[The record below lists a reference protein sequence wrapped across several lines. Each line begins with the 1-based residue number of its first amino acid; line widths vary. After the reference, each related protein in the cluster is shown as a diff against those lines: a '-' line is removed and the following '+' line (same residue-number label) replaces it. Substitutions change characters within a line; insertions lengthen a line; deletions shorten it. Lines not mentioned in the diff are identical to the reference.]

1 MGWIVYSKDGQTVRC
16 VLHKLE
22 YSGTFMGDRAVIAT
36 FSSEK
41 KIDFNVFDYI
51 TYRGEHFELELLPTV
66 KKVSTREYKYELRFV
81 SLKYEL
87 ERCMMRNI
95 VPGDNGIVYPTPLTV
110 EFTGDVKYL
119 AERIQACLDAMYGK
133 GAWSITIAEGT
144 ESEEK
149 NISLSNQNCWDALS
163 IVNTEYKLN
172 YFVKGRNVTIG
183 GEEPVVDN
191 VFEYGKGKGLY
202 EIERS
207 SDTDTGVVTK
217 LRAYG
222 GTRNLDYSYPK
233 LPEWTDSVL
242 PANYALSPLRLMLP
256 SFKTDGKTDYI
267 LAPEEAVAK
276 YGIREGVITYDDIY
290 PSITGMKNSA
300 GQDVDEIKSVSA
312 ITSDTQPTFTVGLY
326 DLGFDLSESLTTD
339 EAQLSMKSGALQGYT
354 FNITKIDRDSDGS
367 YTLTLGRNTL
377 EEGDTGNFTVP
388 NKDWSM
394 KAGDKF
400 VLLNILMPQ
409 EYIRDAENRLL
420 TRAKEYLAKYS
431 STNYSY
437 NVGVDEIFMAR
448 NVNFYN
454 DIMEGKR
461 LTVNDQEI
469 GINNEN
475 IIIQSLTIK
484 EGEGIIPTFEV
495 TLNNEATASTL
506 DRIQGQI
513 SEVETS
519 VSNNFSSQS
528 ELLRQYRKKLD
539 KSVWDSIFVI
549 HKDDPEN
556 PEKITSLESLVGL
569 WTNSFLSAKGLN
581 PGSGGGS
588 GEGGATALYQLNDV
602 AKNDSETNVL
612 GAAPGKVLTYGT
624 DGKWYAADA
633 VGLDET
639 ALSKYLTDNEYTT
652 RTWVS
657 EQLGNYT
664 TTTDLATLLGNKV
677 DKVDG
682 KGLST
687 NDFTD
692 TLLDKLNSIE
702 EGANKYIL
710 PIAKAAILGGVMIGS
725 TLTASATGVLNLP
738 EVMTAGTYAKVTT
751 DIYGRVTSG
760 SSLSAGDIP
769 ALSISKITGLQDA
782 LNEKVNKSDFNT
794 EFDKA
799 MQRWFVRDTANK
811 GLHPADY
818 NSEAVGIYSDSYI
831 SAKGA
836 NPGSG
841 GGSGGDFDRLDSW
854 SDYDASKSEY
864 VLSAGL
870 GWDLNTRLS
879 TLESQPSGL
888 ILTTSGTGN
897 GLAGFT
903 QSGNTVT
910 FAKTTFLTSHQSI
923 YGLTIQR
930 NGTALGTYTP
940 NSAAKTI
947 NISVPTKVSELSND
961 SGFALKSYVDGNFP
975 KLSGGLIPSS
985 YLPSYVDDVIEAAN
999 VASFPTTGES
1009 GKIYVALNTNLTYRW
1024 SGTTYVEISPSLALG
1039 ETSTTAYAGDK
1050 GKANATAIAALKAIT
1065 ISAGT
1070 GLTGGGNLTSDRTIS
1085 LKVATTATLGGIKVG
1100 DRLSIDADGVLDA
1113 TYTYTLP
1120 TASSS
1125 VLGGVKVGTTLA
1137 ISSGVLNLKSVV
1149 TAGTYTKVT
1158 VDAYGRVT
1166 SGASLAASDI
1176 PSLSISKITGL
1187 QDALDS
1193 KLTKTDF
1200 ASYFATEM
1208 AKWFVRDV
1216 SGKAIYPAAYN
1227 GDEIGFYAKS
1237 FISAMG
1243 LNPNAG
1249 GGGGGG
1255 LIESVYG
1262 YADLGKTFSDS
1273 NLNDTFNAYTVNR
1286 LASRIT
1292 SLENSSITEVPW
1304 GIITNKPS
1312 TLGGY
1317 GITDALSKTG
1327 TAADSSK
1334 LGGFTPASYDYVSAY
1349 NFTTGCLVKTNIS
1362 ASSPAMCFVHIIG
1375 NGYASL
1381 REIDTTLQFYNYP
1394 DGNSIINSSA
1404 TNYGLDFGDISVFN
1418 YDGVVYIW
1426 FKQTG
1431 NFQTFFVYVHYNYG
1445 ICNRVTSITNAS
1457 KPTSGITRQVTVTPK
1472 DIALTTSN
1480 VASATKLATSRTIW
1494 GQPFNG
1500 TADVSGAL
1508 SGVTD
1513 ITASGV
1519 YSTTALNPGFKVV
1532 SGSTD
1537 KACMGWT
1544 DEAGAYIFNY
1554 TSLESIGAH
1563 DNGYPV
1569 YGKAGNRY
1577 MMPYTRKLF
1586 YKADYERWVVL
1597 LWEETT
1603 GTHRLTG
1610 ELFSSES
1617 GSARYGAADVKLW
1630 YSRWSTATSNY
1641 DSNFIFNTYGV
1652 ASPWDLVTCK
1662 YGGKTYFALQYTNT
1676 TATSAYF
1683 TGTYSGISFTAI
1695 KYYTTAHDNVAAVVN
1710 NSEIYNSIADVTTSV
1725 ISANG
1730 TNYALT
1736 SSNVASATKLQTS
1749 RTINGTNFD
1758 GTSNITTSYWGT
1770 ARNIGIV
1777 NSDGTGT
1784 AIVTSVNGGAAVNL
1798 KLPAEIKANLSGNAT
1813 TATTLQTPR
1822 TLWGQSFNGSASI
1835 NGTLTSVGHIQFLA
1849 NATYSIGTDTNNV
1862 LTVHAGTIKS
1872 RSTLYVESG
1881 TSASIIF
1888 KVNAGTEAGRFLQPN
1903 GYLGLG
1909 TTSPTER
1916 LHVAGNITANILK
1929 STIATGTAPLT
1940 VASTTVVTNLNA
1952 DLLDGKHLA
1961 HVTERQYAGSSAS
1974 GTKTGWFRIGETLA
1988 TDASGCHF
1996 ILFVFRNYSYLDNE
2010 SYTISVNIT
2019 YGGYAAIN
2027 QISGYSNAEGGGSSI
2042 LLDKIR
2048 ITGNSSGTYYVD
2060 IHIAFSTTTNQY
2072 YWSAV
2077 GSLKTYDTWKTDVTT
2092 LNNTFEAKLTTGI
2105 CNNIKAW
2112 ANKSYFMR
2120 NYAPNLSVGYN
2131 VGISF
2136 GRELSNYNNA
2146 YVGFRYAGSG
2156 STSNGLDFGFYGASN
2171 LMFLNGLGNLGIGTI
2186 TPSYKLHVVG
2196 DIYST
2201 GNIISPTYTLNNSST
2216 NPYLKLVHGGI
2227 NWYLQAYSNT
2237 YMYLG
2242 AGTTNSLRID
2252 NQGNTY
2258 TPGTFNAK
2266 VGIWSDG
2273 YVSAKGQNTTSDMRL
2288 KNKGRDIFLSV
2299 KDIANAPAF
2308 EYTWKDGTPGVMV
2321 GSSAQYWR
2329 GINENF
2335 APLGPDRRHFE
2346 MMYGNLGVV
2355 LGISLARHFET
2366 LEERVKRL
2374 EKENL
2379 ELREFKRKV
2388 EQRLSA

>member
-1 MGWIVYSKDGQTVRC
+1 MMDIKDIQGNIILSVSISQECERVEE
-16 VLHKLE
+16 LMK
-22 YSGTFMGDRAVIAT
+22 S
-36 FSSEK
+36 
-41 KIDFNVFDYI
+41 DYI
-51 TYRGEHFELELLPTV
+51 QLSWNSNSRDVLPAG
-66 KKVSTREYKYELRFV
+66 SYIEYKGEKYSLLEPWSPTQKDEVEFTYQPQFQSKIMIWGKTPFFMYTYANGTITNREPDWNLTDNPANFMSVVVDAIKNETGDIWTYSVGESLPASASLSFQSIDIFSALNQIANAFETEWWVDKINKVIHLSKASHGDAVLLEVGGNVNTPSVTSSKEGYYTRFYAFG
-81 SLKYEL
+81 ST
-87 ERCMMRNI
+87 RNI
-95 VPGDNGIVYPTPLTV
+95 VQDYKGANVNNLVNKRLTL
-110 EFTGDVKYL
+110 DPVKYP
-119 AERIQACLDAMYGK
+119 G
-133 GAWSITIAEGT
+133 G
-144 ESEEK
+144 
-149 NISLSNQNCWDALS
+149 
-163 IVNTEYKLN
+163 YKD
-172 YFVKGRNVTIG
+172 IH
-183 GEEPVVDN
+183 DN
-191 VFEYGKGKGLY
+191 L
-202 EIERS
+202 S
-207 SDTDTGVVTK
+207 SDEIFSK
-217 LRAYG
+217 
-222 GTRNLDYSYPK
+222 
-233 LPEWTDSVL
+233 VL
-242 PANYALSPLRLMLP
+242 I
-256 SFKTDGKTDYI
+256 F
-267 LAPEEAVAK
+267 
-276 YGIREGVITYDDIY
+276 DDIY
-290 PSITGMKNSA
+290 PSSKLKIS
-300 GQDVDEIKSVSA
+300 DVRVRLMWTLDSEGNKVQVGTNEDGEPIYDQYA
-312 ITSDTQPTFTVGLY
+312 IWYFQIADF
-326 DLGFDLSESLTTD
+326 
-339 EAQLSMKSGALQGYT
+339 T
-354 FNITKIDRDSDGS
+354 FNNTTYDKDTNPQGMLISGKTLSVHFQDGPLSGREFELNYHDKSETVSSADGS
-367 YTLTLGRNTL
+367 PVQIKEGDYEILFVKEGSLVIPMISNLVPADGNEIILFNIRMPEEYTASAYLDLESALDKEMERMSSDLNNYQFSSNPVVFKSDNPNLSLGRKVTYKN
-377 EEGDTGNFTVP
+377 G
-388 NKDWSM
+388 
-394 KAGDKF
+394 
-400 VLLNILMPQ
+400 
-409 EYIRDAENRLL
+409 
-420 TRAKEYLAKYS
+420 
-431 STNYSY
+431 NYSY
-437 NVGVDEIFMAR
+437 STRVIKLVTRLDYDTEQTITVGNEQIKG
-448 NVNFYN
+448 N
-454 DIMEGKR
+454 
-461 LTVNDQEI
+461 TQEI
-469 GINNEN
+469 KEEVASANKDINLLAILNSTTN
-475 IIIQSLTIK
+475 SLTQAYNRTQQLMLEGFASIK
-484 EGEGIIPTFEV
+484 DMWRFDP
-495 TLNNEATASTL
+495 NNDNTIFSKYNVY
-506 DRIQGQI
+506 
-513 SEVETS
+513 SEKAV
-519 VSNNFSSQS
+519 
-528 ELLRQYRKKLD
+528 
-539 KSVWDSIFVI
+539 
-549 HKDDPEN
+549 
-556 PEKITSLESLVGL
+556 
-569 WTNSFLSAKGLN
+569 SAKGFA

-725 TLTASATGVLNLP
+725 TLTASATGILNLP
-738 EVMTAGTYAKVTT
+738 EVTTAGTYAKVTT

-782 LNEKVNKSDFNT
+782 LDNKVNKSDFNT

-930 NGTALGTYTP
+930 NFATLGTYTP
-940 NSAAKTI
+940 NSSSTSI
-947 NISVPTKVSELSND
+947 NIAVPENISELNND
-961 SGFALKSYVDGNFP
+961 VGFALKSYVDGNFP

-1085 LKVATTATLGGIKVG
+1085 LKVATTTTLGGIKVG

-1125 VLGGVKVGTTLA
+1125 VLGGVKVGTTLD
-1137 ISSGVLNLKSVV
+1137 ISSGVLNLKSVI

-1158 VDAYGRVT
+1158 VDTYGRVT

-1216 SGKAIYPAAYN
+1216 NGKAIYPAAYSGN
-1227 GDEIGFYAKS
+1227 EIGFYSKS

-1431 NFQTFFVYVHYNYG
+1431 AFQTFFVYVHYNYG

-1586 YKADYERWVVL
+1586 YKSDYERWVVL

-1617 GSARYGAADVKLW
+1617 GSARYGAADVRLW
-1630 YSRWSTATSNY
+1630 YSRWGTATSNY

-1652 ASPWDLVTCK
+1652 ASHWNLITCK

-1749 RTINGTNFD
+1749 RT
-1758 GTSNITTSYWGT
+1758 
-1770 ARNIGIV
+1770 
-1777 NSDGTGT
+1777 
-1784 AIVTSVNGGAAVNL
+1784 
-1798 KLPAEIKANLSGNAT
+1798 
-1813 TATTLQTPR
+1813 
-1822 TLWGQSFNGSASI
+1822 LWGQSFD
-1835 NGTLTSVGHIQFLA
+1835 GTANISGNLTSVGHIQFLA

-1940 VASTTVVTNLNA
+1940 VASTTKVTNLNA
-1952 DLLDGKHLA
+1952 DMLDNIHFQNIL
-1961 HVTERQYAGSSAS
+1961 ERDYSGSSYGS
-1974 GTKTGWFRIGETLA
+1974 SVGWYRIGEVMGN
-1988 TDASGCHF
+1988 DAGGAAF
-1996 ILFVFRNYSYLDNE
+1996 ILSVGRNYTYSNNE
-2010 SYTISVNIT
+2010 YYIFAIT
-2019 YGGYAAIN
+2019 LTHGGYAVIN
-2027 QISGYSNAEGGGSSI
+2027 QLSGTNNESTPV
-2042 LLDKIR
+2042 LTQIR
-2048 ITGNSSGTYYVD
+2048 LTGNSSGTYYVD
-2060 IHIAFSTTTNQY
+2060 IYIGKSTSGNTYYWTSFGKFKCYTAWITSPSEGNNTTTFGTREGSKIGAKRGDRSFYTEVASGN
-2072 YWSAV
+2072 SAT
-2077 GSLKTYDTWKTDVTT
+2077 GLK
-2092 LNNTFEAKLTTGI
+2092 
-2105 CNNIKAW
+2105 
-2112 ANKSYFMR
+2112 
-2120 NYAPNLSVGYN
+2120 VGYSMT
-2131 VGISF
+2131 VA
-2136 GRELSNYNNA
+2136 RSNYNNA
-2146 YVGFRYAGSG
+2146 HIAFKYVGAG
-2156 STSNGLDFGFYGASN
+2156 STSNYATIGFYGKEDLFNVLAS
-2171 LMFLNGLGNLGIGTI
+2171 GNVGIGTI

-2288 KNKGRDIFLSV
+2288 KNKGRDIFLTV
-2299 KDIANAPAF
+2299 KEMAEAPSF
-2308 EYTWKDGTPGVMV
+2308 EYTWKDGTPGTMI

-2329 GINENF
+2329 RVNENF
-2335 APLGPDRRHFE
+2335 APLGPDGKYLA
-2346 MMYGNLGVV
+2346 MQYGNVALLGV
-2355 LGISLARHFET
+2355 ISLARHFET

>member
-1 MGWIVYSKDGQTVRC
+1 MIKKRINKILWYGNDLNPDGSA
-16 VLHKLE
+16 KAPE
-22 YSGTFMGDRAVIAT
+22 
-36 FSSEK
+36 
-41 KIDFNVFDYI
+41 
-51 TYRGEHFELELLPTV
+51 
-66 KKVSTREYKYELRFV
+66 VSTNADGTDGLNNGEIYV
-81 SLKYEL
+81 CNSDDDPSLFIRTDK
-87 ERCMMRNI
+87 NKI
-95 VPGDNGIVYPTPLTV
+95 V
-110 EFTGDVKYL
+110 
-119 AERIQACLDAMYGK
+119 R
-133 GAWSITIAEGT
+133 
-144 ESEEK
+144 
-149 NISLSNQNCWDALS
+149 
-163 IVNTEYKLN
+163 
-172 YFVKGRNVTIG
+172 IG
-183 GEEPVVDN
+183 GH
-191 VFEYGKGKGLY
+191 G
-202 EIERS
+202 S
-207 SDTDTGVVTK
+207 
-217 LRAYG
+217 
-222 GTRNLDYSYPK
+222 
-233 LPEWTDSVL
+233 
-242 PANYALSPLRLMLP
+242 
-256 SFKTDGKTDYI
+256 
-267 LAPEEAVAK
+267 
-276 YGIREGVITYDDIY
+276 DDI
-290 PSITGMKNSA
+290 K
-300 GQDVDEIKSVSA
+300 
-312 ITSDTQPTFTVGLY
+312 
-326 DLGFDLSESLTTD
+326 DL
-339 EAQLSMKSGALQGYT
+339 
-354 FNITKIDRDSDGS
+354 
-367 YTLTLGRNTL
+367 
-377 EEGDTGNFTVP
+377 
-388 NKDWSM
+388 
-394 KAGDKF
+394 
-400 VLLNILMPQ
+400 
-409 EYIRDAENRLL
+409 
-420 TRAKEYLAKYS
+420 
-431 STNYSY
+431 
-437 NVGVDEIFMAR
+437 
-448 NVNFYN
+448 
-454 DIMEGKR
+454 
-461 LTVNDQEI
+461 
-469 GINNEN
+469 
-475 IIIQSLTIK
+475 
-484 EGEGIIPTFEV
+484 
-495 TLNNEATASTL
+495 L
-506 DRIQGQI
+506 D
-513 SEVETS
+513 
-519 VSNNFSSQS
+519 
-528 ELLRQYRKKLD
+528 KKLD

-588 GEGGATALYQLNDV
+588 GEGGATAMYQLNDV

-612 GAAPGKVLTYGT
+612 GASPGKVLTYGT

-940 NSAAKTI
+940 NSADKTI

-1085 LKVATTATLGGIKVG
+1085 LKVATTTTLGGIKVG
-1100 DRLSIDADGVLDA
+1100 
-1113 TYTYTLP
+1113 
-1120 TASSS
+1120 
-1125 VLGGVKVGTTLA
+1125 TTLD
-1137 ISSGVLNLKSVV
+1137 ISSDVLNLKSVI
-1149 TAGTYTKVT
+1149 TSGTYTKVT
-1158 VDAYGRVT
+1158 VDTYGRVT

-1216 SGKAIYPAAYN
+1216 NGKAIYPAAYSGN
-1227 GDEIGFYAKS
+1227 EIGFYSKS

-1404 TNYGLDFGDISVFN
+1404 TNYGLDFGDITVFN

-1431 NFQTFFVYVHYNYG
+1431 AFQTFFVYVHDNYG

-1508 SGVTD
+1508 SGATN

-1519 YSTTALNPGFKVV
+1519 YSTTALNPGFRIVFDY
-1532 SGSTD
+1532 TY
-1537 KACMGWT
+1537 KASMGWT
-1544 DEAGAYIFNY
+1544 SEAGAYIFNY
-1554 TSLESIGAH
+1554 TSLEFIGVH

-1569 YGKAGNRY
+1569 YGKSGNRY

-1610 ELFSSES
+1610 ELFTSES
-1617 GSARYGAADVKLW
+1617 GSARYGAADVRLW

-1749 RTINGTNFD
+1749 RT
-1758 GTSNITTSYWGT
+1758 
-1770 ARNIGIV
+1770 
-1777 NSDGTGT
+1777 
-1784 AIVTSVNGGAAVNL
+1784 
-1798 KLPAEIKANLSGNAT
+1798 
-1813 TATTLQTPR
+1813 
-1822 TLWGQSFNGSASI
+1822 LWGQSFD
-1835 NGTLTSVGHIQFLA
+1835 GTANISGNLTSVGHIQFLA

-1940 VASTTVVTNLNA
+1940 VASTTKVTNLNA
-1952 DLLDGKHLA
+1952 DMLDNIHFQNIL
-1961 HVTERQYAGSSAS
+1961 ERDYSGSSYGS
-1974 GTKTGWFRIGETLA
+1974 SVGWYRIGEVMGN
-1988 TDASGCHF
+1988 DAGGAAF
-1996 ILFVFRNYSYLDNE
+1996 ILSVGRNYTYSNNE
-2010 SYTISVNIT
+2010 YYIFAIT
-2019 YGGYAAIN
+2019 LTHGGYAVIN
-2027 QISGYSNAEGGGSSI
+2027 QLSGTNNESTPV
-2042 LLDKIR
+2042 LTQIR
-2048 ITGNSSGTYYVD
+2048 LTGNSSGTYYVD
-2060 IHIAFSTTTNQY
+2060 IYIGKSTSGNTYYWTSFGKFKCYTAWITSPSEGNNTTTFGTREGSKIGAKRGDRSFYTEVASGN
-2072 YWSAV
+2072 SAT
-2077 GSLKTYDTWKTDVTT
+2077 GLK
-2092 LNNTFEAKLTTGI
+2092 
-2105 CNNIKAW
+2105 
-2112 ANKSYFMR
+2112 
-2120 NYAPNLSVGYN
+2120 VGYSMT
-2131 VGISF
+2131 VA
-2136 GRELSNYNNA
+2136 RSNYNNA
-2146 YVGFRYAGSG
+2146 HIAFKYVGAG
-2156 STSNGLDFGFYGASN
+2156 STSNYATIGFYGKEDLFNVLAS
-2171 LMFLNGLGNLGIGTI
+2171 GNVGIGTI
-2186 TPSYKLHVVG
+2186 APSYKLHVVG

-2252 NQGNTY
+2252 SQGNTY

-2288 KNKGRDIFLSV
+2288 KNKGRDVFLTI

-2335 APLGPDRRHFE
+2335 APLGPDGKYLA
-2346 MMYGNLGVV
+2346 MQYGNVALLGA
-2355 LGISLARHFET
+2355 ISLARHFET

>member
-1 MGWIVYSKDGQTVRC
+1 MIKKRINKILWYGNDLNPDGSA
-16 VLHKLE
+16 KAPE
-22 YSGTFMGDRAVIAT
+22 
-36 FSSEK
+36 
-41 KIDFNVFDYI
+41 
-51 TYRGEHFELELLPTV
+51 
-66 KKVSTREYKYELRFV
+66 VSTNADGTDGLNNGEIYV
-81 SLKYEL
+81 CNSDDDPSLFIRTDK
-87 ERCMMRNI
+87 NKI
-95 VPGDNGIVYPTPLTV
+95 V
-110 EFTGDVKYL
+110 
-119 AERIQACLDAMYGK
+119 R
-133 GAWSITIAEGT
+133 
-144 ESEEK
+144 
-149 NISLSNQNCWDALS
+149 
-163 IVNTEYKLN
+163 
-172 YFVKGRNVTIG
+172 IG
-183 GEEPVVDN
+183 GH
-191 VFEYGKGKGLY
+191 G
-202 EIERS
+202 S
-207 SDTDTGVVTK
+207 
-217 LRAYG
+217 
-222 GTRNLDYSYPK
+222 
-233 LPEWTDSVL
+233 
-242 PANYALSPLRLMLP
+242 
-256 SFKTDGKTDYI
+256 
-267 LAPEEAVAK
+267 
-276 YGIREGVITYDDIY
+276 DDI
-290 PSITGMKNSA
+290 K
-300 GQDVDEIKSVSA
+300 
-312 ITSDTQPTFTVGLY
+312 
-326 DLGFDLSESLTTD
+326 DL
-339 EAQLSMKSGALQGYT
+339 
-354 FNITKIDRDSDGS
+354 
-367 YTLTLGRNTL
+367 
-377 EEGDTGNFTVP
+377 
-388 NKDWSM
+388 
-394 KAGDKF
+394 
-400 VLLNILMPQ
+400 
-409 EYIRDAENRLL
+409 
-420 TRAKEYLAKYS
+420 
-431 STNYSY
+431 
-437 NVGVDEIFMAR
+437 
-448 NVNFYN
+448 
-454 DIMEGKR
+454 
-461 LTVNDQEI
+461 
-469 GINNEN
+469 
-475 IIIQSLTIK
+475 
-484 EGEGIIPTFEV
+484 
-495 TLNNEATASTL
+495 L
-506 DRIQGQI
+506 D
-513 SEVETS
+513 
-519 VSNNFSSQS
+519 
-528 ELLRQYRKKLD
+528 KKLD

-940 NSAAKTI
+940 NSDAKTI

-1070 GLTGGGNLTSDRTIS
+1070 GLAGGGNLTSDRTIS
-1085 LKVATTATLGGIKVG
+1085 LKVATTTTLGGIKVG

-1137 ISSGVLNLKSVV
+1137 ISSGVLNLKSVI

-1158 VDAYGRVT
+1158 VDTYGRVT
-1166 SGASLAASDI
+1166 SGTSLAASDI

-1216 SGKAIYPAAYN
+1216 NGKAIYPAAYSGN
-1227 GDEIGFYAKS
+1227 EIGFYSKS

-1262 YADLGKTFSDS
+1262 YGDLGKTFSDS

-1334 LGGFTPASYDYVSAY
+1334 LGGFAPASYDYVSAY

-1431 NFQTFFVYVHYNYG
+1431 AFQTFFVYVHYNYG

-1480 VASATKLATSRTIW
+1480 VASATKLATARSI
-1494 GQPFNG
+1494 NG
-1500 TADVSGAL
+1500 TDFDG
-1508 SGVTD
+1508 
-1513 ITASGV
+1513 TA
-1519 YSTTALNPGFKVV
+1519 N
-1532 SGSTD
+1532 
-1537 KACMGWT
+1537 
-1544 DEAGAYIFNY
+1544 I
-1554 TSLESIGAH
+1554 
-1563 DNGYPV
+1563 
-1569 YGKAGNRY
+1569 
-1577 MMPYTRKLF
+1577 
-1586 YKADYERWVVL
+1586 
-1597 LWEETT
+1597 
-1603 GTHRLTG
+1603 
-1610 ELFSSES
+1610 
-1617 GSARYGAADVKLW
+1617 
-1630 YSRWSTATSNY
+1630 
-1641 DSNFIFNTYGV
+1641 
-1652 ASPWDLVTCK
+1652 
-1662 YGGKTYFALQYTNT
+1662 T
-1676 TATSAYF
+1676 TAT
-1683 TGTYSGISFTAI
+1683 
-1695 KYYTTAHDNVAAVVN
+1695 
-1710 NSEIYNSIADVTTSV
+1710 
-1725 ISANG
+1725 
-1730 TNYALT
+1730 
-1736 SSNVASATKLQTS
+1736 
-1749 RTINGTNFD
+1749 
-1758 GTSNITTSYWGT
+1758 WGT
-1770 ARNIGIV
+1770 ARSIGIV

-1784 AIVTSVNGGAAVNL
+1784 AVTTSVNGGANVNL
-1798 KLPAEIKANLSGNAT
+1798 KLPSTIKANLSGNAT
-1813 TATTLQTPR
+1813 SAGYSKALESAGSTTNINNPTFYDGYRLVLNSCDSDATNQPVITSNACAVLTINKGMHATSGYYINQIFFSSNEDLYTRVSNAGTFTAWRRILTSGNYNNYAPSLTGTGASGTWGINVTGNSGSATKLQTAR
-1822 TLWGQSFNGSASI
+1822 TLWGQSFNGTVSI
-1835 NGTLTSVGHIQFLA
+1835 SGNLTGVGNIVFGSNNTYTIGSTTALAKGVYSRFL
-1849 NATYSIGTDTNNV
+1849 SSTDN
-1862 LTVHAGTIKS
+1862 
-1872 RSTLYVESG
+1872 LYINSG
-1881 TSASIIF
+1881 SGYPILF
-1888 KVNAGTEAGRFLQPN
+1888 QEAGTERMRMTGS
-1903 GYLGLG
+1903 GSLGIG
-1909 TTSPTER
+1909 ITSPSEK

-1940 VASTTVVTNLNA
+1940 VASSTKVTNLNA
-1952 DLLDGKHLA
+1952 DLLDGQHLT
-1961 HVTERQYAGSSAS
+1961 HVTERTYAGTSAS

-2019 YGGYAAIN
+2019 YGGYATIN
-2027 QISGYSNAEGGGSSI
+2027 QISGYSNAEGQGSSI

-2060 IHIAFSTTTNQY
+2060 IHIAYSTTTNQY

-2077 GSLKTYDTWKTDVTT
+2077 GSLKTYDTWKTEADDNITT
-2092 LNNTFEAKLTTGI
+2092 LNNTFEARLTTGI
-2105 CNNIKAW
+2105 CNNTKVW
-2112 ANKSYFMR
+2112 ANKSIFIR
-2120 NYAPNLSVGYN
+2120 NYVPNLSVGYHS
-2131 VGISF
+2131 GISF
-2136 GRELSNYNNA
+2136 GRESSNYNNA

-2156 STSNGLDFGFYGASN
+2156 STSNGLNFGMYGADN

-2201 GNIISPTYTLNNSST
+2201 RNIISPTYTLANSST
-2216 NPYLKLVHGGI
+2216 NPYLKLVLNGV
-2227 NWYLQAYSNT
+2227 NWYAQAHNSYL
-2237 YMYLG
+2237 YLG

-2288 KNKGRDIFLSV
+2288 KNKGRDVFLTI

>member
-1 MGWIVYSKDGQTVRC
+1 MITIYQDGKYRISMGGVSLVENALENPNLVQVSISADCTITVRPEDES
-16 VLHKLE
+16 VAGSGIVRLE
-22 YSGTFMGDRAVIAT
+22 NGESPKWHLSGVNTRLNNI
-36 FSSEK
+36 E
-41 KIDFNVFDYI
+41 FNYIYARLERESKEAFLVFDRKDRNVDGSLKGDATSESDKTFFYI
-51 TYRGEHFELELLPTV
+51 QIGSITSTDSLTSPTV
-66 KKVSTREYKYELRFV
+66 KRE
-81 SLKYEL
+81 
-87 ERCMMRNI
+87 
-95 VPGDNGIVYPTPLTV
+95 
-110 EFTGDVKYL
+110 
-119 AERIQACLDAMYGK
+119 
-133 GAWSITIAEGT
+133 IT
-144 ESEEK
+144 
-149 NISLSNQNCWDALS
+149 
-163 IVNTEYKLN
+163 
-172 YFVKGRNVTIG
+172 
-183 GEEPVVDN
+183 
-191 VFEYGKGKGLY
+191 
-202 EIERS
+202 
-207 SDTDTGVVTK
+207 
-217 LRAYG
+217 
-222 GTRNLDYSYPK
+222 LDYGY
-233 LPEWTDSVL
+233 
-242 PANYALSPLRLMLP
+242 
-256 SFKTDGKTDYI
+256 
-267 LAPEEAVAK
+267 
-276 YGIREGVITYDDIY
+276 
-290 PSITGMKNSA
+290 
-300 GQDVDEIKSVSA
+300 
-312 ITSDTQPTFTVGLY
+312 Y
-326 DLGFDLSESLTTD
+326 DL
-339 EAQLSMKSGALQGYT
+339 
-354 FNITKIDRDSDGS
+354 
-367 YTLTLGRNTL
+367 
-377 EEGDTGNFTVP
+377 
-388 NKDWSM
+388 
-394 KAGDKF
+394 
-400 VLLNILMPQ
+400 
-409 EYIRDAENRLL
+409 
-420 TRAKEYLAKYS
+420 
-431 STNYSY
+431 
-437 NVGVDEIFMAR
+437 
-448 NVNFYN
+448 
-454 DIMEGKR
+454 
-461 LTVNDQEI
+461 
-469 GINNEN
+469 
-475 IIIQSLTIK
+475 
-484 EGEGIIPTFEV
+484 EV
-495 TLNNEATASTL
+495 TVAEVQDQLNM
-506 DRIQGQI
+506 
-513 SEVETS
+513 
-519 VSNNFSSQS
+519 
-528 ELLRQYRKKLD
+528 KLD
-539 KSVWDSIFVI
+539 KSVWDSVLKI
-549 HKDDPEN
+549 HRDDPN
-556 PEKITSLESLVGL
+556 DKTKITSLESLVGL
-569 WTNSFLSAKGLN
+569 WTNDFLSAKGLN

-588 GEGGATALYQLNDV
+588 GEGGATAMYQLNDV

-664 TTTDLATLLGNKV
+664 TTTDLTTLLGTKV
-677 DKVDG
+677 DKVEG

-687 NDFTD
+687 NDFT
-692 TLLDKLNSIE
+692 TALLEKLNSIE

-738 EVMTAGTYAKVTT
+738 EVTTAGTYAKVTT

-854 SDYDASKSEY
+854 SDYDAGKSGY

-975 KLSGGLIPSS
+975 KLSGGLIPAS
-985 YLPSYVDDVIEAAN
+985 YLPSYVDDVIEAASLS
-999 VASFPTTGES
+999 AFPSAGEA
-1009 GKIYVALNTNLTYRW
+1009 GKIYVATNTNLTYRW
-1024 SGTTYVEISPSLALG
+1024 SGSSYVEISPSLALG
-1039 ETSTTAYAGDK
+1039 ETSSTAYAGDK

-1070 GLTGGGNLTSDRTIS
+1070 GLTGGGNLTSNRTIS
-1085 LKVATTATLGGIKVG
+1085 LKVATTTTLGGIKVG

-1120 TASSS
+1120 TASAS

-1137 ISSGVLNLKSVV
+1137 ISSGVLNLKSVI

-1158 VDAYGRVT
+1158 VDTYGRVT

-1216 SGKAIYPAAYN
+1216 NGKAIYPAAYN
-1227 GDEIGFYAKS
+1227 GNEIGFYSKS

-1286 LASRIT
+1286 LALRIT

-1334 LGGFTPASYDYVSAY
+1334 LGGFAPKAYDYVSAY

-1431 NFQTFFVYVHYNYG
+1431 AFQTFFVYVHYNYG
-1445 ICNRVTSITNAS
+1445 ICNRITSITNAA
-1457 KPTSGITRQVTVTPK
+1457 KPTSGVTRQVTVTPK
-1472 DIALTTSN
+1472 DVALTTSN
-1480 VASATKLATSRTIW
+1480 IASATKLAT
-1494 GQPFNG
+1494 
-1500 TADVSGAL
+1500 
-1508 SGVTD
+1508 
-1513 ITASGV
+1513 
-1519 YSTTALNPGFKVV
+1519 
-1532 SGSTD
+1532 
-1537 KACMGWT
+1537 
-1544 DEAGAYIFNY
+1544 
-1554 TSLESIGAH
+1554 
-1563 DNGYPV
+1563 
-1569 YGKAGNRY
+1569 
-1577 MMPYTRKLF
+1577 
-1586 YKADYERWVVL
+1586 
-1597 LWEETT
+1597 
-1603 GTHRLTG
+1603 
-1610 ELFSSES
+1610 
-1617 GSARYGAADVKLW
+1617 AR
-1630 YSRWSTATSNY
+1630 S
-1641 DSNFIFNTYGV
+1641 
-1652 ASPWDLVTCK
+1652 
-1662 YGGKTYFALQYTNT
+1662 
-1676 TATSAYF
+1676 
-1683 TGTYSGISFTAI
+1683 
-1695 KYYTTAHDNVAAVVN
+1695 
-1710 NSEIYNSIADVTTSV
+1710 
-1725 ISANG
+1725 
-1730 TNYALT
+1730 
-1736 SSNVASATKLQTS
+1736 
-1749 RTINGTNFD
+1749 INGTNFD
-1758 GTSNITTSYWGT
+1758 GTENITTSTWGT
-1770 ARNIGIV
+1770 ARSIGIV

-1784 AIVTSVNGGAAVNL
+1784 AVTTSVNGSANVNL
-1798 KLPAEIKANLSGNAT
+1798 KLPSTIKAELSGNAT
-1813 TATTLQTPR
+1813 SAGYSKGLEAAGSATNINNPTFYDGYRLVLNSCDRNATNQPVVTSNACAVLTINKAMHGTSGYYTNQIFFPSSEDLYIRTSNAGTFTEWRRILTSGNYNSYAPSLTGTGASGTWGINVTGNSGSATKLQTAR
-1822 TLWGQSFNGSASI
+1822 TLWGQSFNGTANVSGGLSGVGNIAFGSNNTYTVGTASAVAAKIYTRSI
-1835 NGTLTSVGHIQFLA
+1835 VSSDN
-1849 NATYSIGTDTNNV
+1849 
-1862 LTVHAGTIKS
+1862 
-1872 RSTLYVESG
+1872 LYLNSG
-1881 TSASIIF
+1881 SGYPIF
-1888 KVNAGTEAGRFLQPN
+1888 FQVAGTEYMRMTSS
-1903 GYLGLG
+1903 GYFGIG
-1909 TTSPTER
+1909 VTNPSEK
-1916 LHVAGNITANILK
+1916 LHVAGNVTANILK

-1961 HVTERQYAGSSAS
+1961 HVTERNYSGSSAS
-1974 GTKTGWFRIGETLA
+1974 GTKTGWFRIGETLT
-1988 TDASGCHF
+1988 TDSGGCNF
-1996 ILFVFRNYSYLDNE
+1996 ILFIHRNYSYVNNE

-2019 YGGYAAIN
+2019 YGGYATIN
-2027 QISGYSNAEGGGSSI
+2027 QISGYSNSETQGSSI

-2048 ITGNSSGTYYVD
+2048 ITGNSLGTYYVD
-2060 IHIAFSTTTNQY
+2060 IHIAYSTTTNQY

-2077 GSLKTYDTWKTDVTT
+2077 GSLKTYDTWKTEADDNITT
-2092 LNNTFEAKLTTGI
+2092 LNNTFEARLTTGI
-2105 CNNIKAW
+2105 CNNIKA
-2112 ANKSYFMR
+2112 ATNKSYFIR
-2120 NYAPNLSVGYN
+2120 NNVPNLSVGYHS
-2131 VGISF
+2131 GISF
-2136 GRELSNYNNA
+2136 GRESSNYNNA

-2156 STSNGLDFGFYGASN
+2156 STSNGLNFGMYGADN
-2171 LMFLNGLGNLGIGTI
+2171 LMFLNGSGNLGIGTI
-2186 TPSYKLHVVG
+2186 TPSYKLHVMGNAYFGERITLPKGMVLTNSASTAYNSENIRFGNNHEARIGIDTAGGLALYAKGSIYLRPGSISASSGLGLEVKASG
-2196 DIYST
+2196 DVNIS
-2201 GNIISPTYTLNNSST
+2201 GNITNATYTLNNSST

-2288 KNKGRDIFLSV
+2288 KNKGRDIFLTV
-2299 KDIANAPAF
+2299 KEMAEAPSF
-2308 EYTWKDGTPGVMV
+2308 EYTWKDGTPGTMI

-2329 GINENF
+2329 RVNENF

>member
-1 MGWIVYSKDGQTVRC
+1 MIKKRINKILWYGNDLNPDGSA
-16 VLHKLE
+16 KAPE
-22 YSGTFMGDRAVIAT
+22 
-36 FSSEK
+36 
-41 KIDFNVFDYI
+41 
-51 TYRGEHFELELLPTV
+51 
-66 KKVSTREYKYELRFV
+66 VSTNADGTDGLNNGEIYV
-81 SLKYEL
+81 CNSDDDPSLFIRTDK
-87 ERCMMRNI
+87 NKI
-95 VPGDNGIVYPTPLTV
+95 V
-110 EFTGDVKYL
+110 
-119 AERIQACLDAMYGK
+119 R
-133 GAWSITIAEGT
+133 
-144 ESEEK
+144 
-149 NISLSNQNCWDALS
+149 
-163 IVNTEYKLN
+163 
-172 YFVKGRNVTIG
+172 IG
-183 GEEPVVDN
+183 GH
-191 VFEYGKGKGLY
+191 G
-202 EIERS
+202 S
-207 SDTDTGVVTK
+207 
-217 LRAYG
+217 
-222 GTRNLDYSYPK
+222 
-233 LPEWTDSVL
+233 
-242 PANYALSPLRLMLP
+242 
-256 SFKTDGKTDYI
+256 
-267 LAPEEAVAK
+267 
-276 YGIREGVITYDDIY
+276 DDI
-290 PSITGMKNSA
+290 K
-300 GQDVDEIKSVSA
+300 
-312 ITSDTQPTFTVGLY
+312 
-326 DLGFDLSESLTTD
+326 DL
-339 EAQLSMKSGALQGYT
+339 
-354 FNITKIDRDSDGS
+354 
-367 YTLTLGRNTL
+367 
-377 EEGDTGNFTVP
+377 
-388 NKDWSM
+388 
-394 KAGDKF
+394 
-400 VLLNILMPQ
+400 
-409 EYIRDAENRLL
+409 
-420 TRAKEYLAKYS
+420 
-431 STNYSY
+431 
-437 NVGVDEIFMAR
+437 
-448 NVNFYN
+448 
-454 DIMEGKR
+454 
-461 LTVNDQEI
+461 
-469 GINNEN
+469 
-475 IIIQSLTIK
+475 
-484 EGEGIIPTFEV
+484 
-495 TLNNEATASTL
+495 L
-506 DRIQGQI
+506 D
-513 SEVETS
+513 
-519 VSNNFSSQS
+519 
-528 ELLRQYRKKLD
+528 KKLD

-864 VLSAGL
+864 ILSAGL

-940 NSAAKTI
+940 NSADKTI

-1085 LKVATTATLGGIKVG
+1085 LKVATTTTLGGIKVG
-1100 DRLSIDADGVLDA
+1100 
-1113 TYTYTLP
+1113 
-1120 TASSS
+1120 
-1125 VLGGVKVGTTLA
+1125 TTLD
-1137 ISSGVLNLKSVV
+1137 ISSDVLNLKSVI

-1158 VDAYGRVT
+1158 VDTYGRVT

-1216 SGKAIYPAAYN
+1216 SGKAIYPAAYSGN
-1227 GDEIGFYAKS
+1227 EIGFYSKS

-1431 NFQTFFVYVHYNYG
+1431 AFQTFFVYVHYNYG

-1586 YKADYERWVVL
+1586 YKNDYERWVVL

-1610 ELFSSES
+1610 ELFTSES
-1617 GSARYGAADVKLW
+1617 GSSRYGAADVRLW
-1630 YSRWSTATSNY
+1630 YSRWSTVTSNY

-1749 RTINGTNFD
+1749 RT
-1758 GTSNITTSYWGT
+1758 
-1770 ARNIGIV
+1770 
-1777 NSDGTGT
+1777 
-1784 AIVTSVNGGAAVNL
+1784 
-1798 KLPAEIKANLSGNAT
+1798 
-1813 TATTLQTPR
+1813 
-1822 TLWGQSFNGSASI
+1822 LWGQSFD
-1835 NGTLTSVGHIQFLA
+1835 GTANISGNLTSVGHIQFLA

-1940 VASTTVVTNLNA
+1940 VASTTKVTNLNA
-1952 DLLDGKHLA
+1952 DMLDNIHFQNIL
-1961 HVTERQYAGSSAS
+1961 ERDYSGSSYGS
-1974 GTKTGWFRIGETLA
+1974 SVGWYRIGEVMGN
-1988 TDASGCHF
+1988 DAGGAAF
-1996 ILFVFRNYSYLDNE
+1996 ILSVGRNYTYSNNE
-2010 SYTISVNIT
+2010 YYIFAIT
-2019 YGGYAAIN
+2019 LTHGGYAVIN
-2027 QISGYSNAEGGGSSI
+2027 QLSGTNNESTPV
-2042 LLDKIR
+2042 LTQIR
-2048 ITGNSSGTYYVD
+2048 LTGNSSGTYYVD
-2060 IHIAFSTTTNQY
+2060 IYIGKSTSGNTYYWTSFGKFKCYTAWITSPSEGNNTTTFGTREGSKIGAKRGDRSFYTEVASGN
-2072 YWSAV
+2072 SAT
-2077 GSLKTYDTWKTDVTT
+2077 GLK
-2092 LNNTFEAKLTTGI
+2092 
-2105 CNNIKAW
+2105 
-2112 ANKSYFMR
+2112 
-2120 NYAPNLSVGYN
+2120 VGYSMT
-2131 VGISF
+2131 VA
-2136 GRELSNYNNA
+2136 RSNYNNA
-2146 YVGFRYAGSG
+2146 HIAFKYVGAG
-2156 STSNGLDFGFYGASN
+2156 STSNYATIGFYGKEDLFNVLAS
-2171 LMFLNGLGNLGIGTI
+2171 GNVGIGTI
-2186 TPSYKLHVVG
+2186 APSYKLHVVG

-2288 KNKGRDIFLSV
+2288 KNKGRDVFLTI

>member
-1 MGWIVYSKDGQTVRC
+1 MIKKRINKILWYGNDLNPDGSA
-16 VLHKLE
+16 KAPE
-22 YSGTFMGDRAVIAT
+22 
-36 FSSEK
+36 
-41 KIDFNVFDYI
+41 
-51 TYRGEHFELELLPTV
+51 
-66 KKVSTREYKYELRFV
+66 VSTNANGTDGLNNGEIYVCNSDDDPVLFIRTDKN
-81 SLKYEL
+81 K
-87 ERCMMRNI
+87 I
-95 VPGDNGIVYPTPLTV
+95 V
-110 EFTGDVKYL
+110 
-119 AERIQACLDAMYGK
+119 R
-133 GAWSITIAEGT
+133 
-144 ESEEK
+144 
-149 NISLSNQNCWDALS
+149 
-163 IVNTEYKLN
+163 
-172 YFVKGRNVTIG
+172 IG
-183 GEEPVVDN
+183 GH
-191 VFEYGKGKGLY
+191 G
-202 EIERS
+202 S
-207 SDTDTGVVTK
+207 
-217 LRAYG
+217 
-222 GTRNLDYSYPK
+222 
-233 LPEWTDSVL
+233 
-242 PANYALSPLRLMLP
+242 
-256 SFKTDGKTDYI
+256 
-267 LAPEEAVAK
+267 
-276 YGIREGVITYDDIY
+276 DDI
-290 PSITGMKNSA
+290 K
-300 GQDVDEIKSVSA
+300 
-312 ITSDTQPTFTVGLY
+312 
-326 DLGFDLSESLTTD
+326 DL
-339 EAQLSMKSGALQGYT
+339 
-354 FNITKIDRDSDGS
+354 
-367 YTLTLGRNTL
+367 
-377 EEGDTGNFTVP
+377 
-388 NKDWSM
+388 
-394 KAGDKF
+394 
-400 VLLNILMPQ
+400 
-409 EYIRDAENRLL
+409 
-420 TRAKEYLAKYS
+420 
-431 STNYSY
+431 
-437 NVGVDEIFMAR
+437 
-448 NVNFYN
+448 
-454 DIMEGKR
+454 
-461 LTVNDQEI
+461 
-469 GINNEN
+469 
-475 IIIQSLTIK
+475 
-484 EGEGIIPTFEV
+484 
-495 TLNNEATASTL
+495 L
-506 DRIQGQI
+506 D
-513 SEVETS
+513 
-519 VSNNFSSQS
+519 
-528 ELLRQYRKKLD
+528 KKLD

-556 PEKITSLESLVGL
+556 PEKITSVQSLVGL

-769 ALSISKITGLQDA
+769 ALSISKITGLQDS

-854 SDYDASKSEY
+854 SDYDASKAEY

-930 NGTALGTYTP
+930 NFATLGTYTP
-940 NSAAKTI
+940 NSSSTSI
-947 NISVPTKVSELSND
+947 NIAVPENISELNND
-961 SGFALKSYVDGNFP
+961 VGFALKSYVDGNFP

-1085 LKVATTATLGGIKVG
+1085 LKVATTTTLGGIKVG

-1125 VLGGVKVGTTLA
+1125 VLGGVKVGTTLD
-1137 ISSGVLNLKSVV
+1137 ISSGVLNLKSVI

-1158 VDAYGRVT
+1158 VDTYGRVT

-1216 SGKAIYPAAYN
+1216 NGKAIYPAAYSGN
-1227 GDEIGFYAKS
+1227 EIGFYSKS

-1249 GGGGGG
+1249 GSGGGG

-1292 SLENSSITEVPW
+1292 SLENSSITEVPG

-1431 NFQTFFVYVHYNYG
+1431 AFQTFFVYVHYNYG

-1610 ELFSSES
+1610 ELFTSES
-1617 GSARYGAADVKLW
+1617 GSARYGAADVRLW

-1749 RTINGTNFD
+1749 RT
-1758 GTSNITTSYWGT
+1758 
-1770 ARNIGIV
+1770 
-1777 NSDGTGT
+1777 
-1784 AIVTSVNGGAAVNL
+1784 
-1798 KLPAEIKANLSGNAT
+1798 
-1813 TATTLQTPR
+1813 
-1822 TLWGQSFNGSASI
+1822 LWGQSFD
-1835 NGTLTSVGHIQFLA
+1835 GTANISGDLTSVGHIQFLA
-1849 NATYSIGTDTNNV
+1849 NATYSIGTATNNV

-1903 GYLGLG
+1903 GFLGLG

-1940 VASTTVVTNLNA
+1940 VASTTKVTNLNA
-1952 DLLDGKHLA
+1952 DMLDNIHFQNIL
-1961 HVTERQYAGSSAS
+1961 ERYYSGSSYGS
-1974 GTKTGWFRIGETLA
+1974 SVGWYRIGEVMGN
-1988 TDASGCHF
+1988 DAGGAAF
-1996 ILFVFRNYSYLDNE
+1996 ILSVGRNYTYSNNE
-2010 SYTISVNIT
+2010 YYIFAIT
-2019 YGGYAAIN
+2019 LTHGGYAVIN
-2027 QISGYSNAEGGGSSI
+2027 QLSGTNNESTPV
-2042 LLDKIR
+2042 LTQIR
-2048 ITGNSSGTYYVD
+2048 LTGNSSGTYYVD
-2060 IHIAFSTTTNQY
+2060 IYIGKSTSGNTYYWTSFGKFKCYTAWITSPSEGNNTTTFGTREGSKIGAKRGDRSFYTEVASGN
-2072 YWSAV
+2072 SAT
-2077 GSLKTYDTWKTDVTT
+2077 GLK
-2092 LNNTFEAKLTTGI
+2092 I
-2105 CNNIKAW
+2105 
-2112 ANKSYFMR
+2112 
-2120 NYAPNLSVGYN
+2120 GYSMT
-2131 VGISF
+2131 VD
-2136 GRELSNYNNA
+2136 RSNYNNA
-2146 YVGFRYAGSG
+2146 HIAFKYVGAG
-2156 STSNGLDFGFYGASN
+2156 STSNYATIGFYGKEDLFNVLAS
-2171 LMFLNGLGNLGIGTI
+2171 GNVGIGTI
-2186 TPSYKLHVVG
+2186 APSYKLHVVG

-2201 GNIISPTYTLNNSST
+2201 GNVISPTYMLNNSST

-2288 KNKGRDIFLSV
+2288 KNKGRDVFLTI

-2308 EYTWKDGTPGVMV
+2308 EYTWKDDTPGVMV

-2335 APLGPDRRHFE
+2335 APLGPDGKYLA
-2346 MMYGNLGVV
+2346 MQYGNVALLGV
-2355 LGISLARHFET
+2355 ISLARHFET
-2366 LEERVKRL
+2366 LEERVNRL

>member
-1 MGWIVYSKDGQTVRC
+1 MKYTVFTSTGETRAI
-16 VLHKLE
+16 LHKFDRT
-22 YSGTFMGDRAVIAT
+22 GTFMNERSITADYEAHAPVSFQPGDWIQYQGQRYTIEQAPSI
-36 FSSEK
+36 K
-41 KIDFNVFDYI
+41 K
-51 TYRGEHFELELLPTV
+51 E
-66 KKVSTREYKYELRFV
+66 STDKLIYTLQFV
-81 SLKYEL
+81 SRKYEL
-87 ERCMMRNI
+87 ERCQMRDL
-95 VPGDNGIVYPTPLTV
+95 VPSDNGLVYPTPLLV
-110 EFTGDVKYL
+110 EFTGKVNYL
-119 AERIQACLDAMYGK
+119 TERIQACLDDMYGA
-133 GAWSITIAEGT
+133 GVWTITIEDRGKD
-144 ESEEK
+144 EEK
-149 NISLSNQNCWDALS
+149 NISLQNTNCWNALS
-163 IVNTEYKLN
+163 LVYS
-172 YFVKGRNVTIG
+172 
-183 GEEPVVDN
+183 
-191 VFEYGKGKGLY
+191 EYGLYFYVNERNITITSQRKGVIPTHLRYGYHGGLY
-202 EIERS
+202 TIERNA
-207 SDTDTGVVTK
+207 DTGTGIVTK

-222 GTRNLDYSYPK
+222 GERNLDYSYPK
-233 LPEWTDSVL
+233 KPEYANSVL
-242 PANYALSPLRLMLP
+242 EPTYNLYPLRVMLP
-256 SFKTDGKTDYI
+256 SFKLDGKTDYI
-267 LAPEEAVAK
+267 MASSAAVNL
-276 YGIREGVITYDDIY
+276 YGIREASIIYDDIY
-290 PSITGMKNSA
+290 PSITGATNSQGQRIDKFASVEPVTDNNSATFKITTYPMDFKNSEGGVA
-300 GQDVDEIKSVSA
+300 DFKE
-312 ITSDTQPTFTVGLY
+312 
-326 DLGFDLSESLTTD
+326 DLLTTTP
-339 EAQLSMKSGALQGYT
+339 AQLNIKTGTLQGYT
-354 FNITKIDRDSDGS
+354 FNISDAVTNEDGS
-367 YTLTLGRNTL
+367 YVLTLERGTL
-377 EEGDTGNFTVP
+377 SDSGEDYYVP
-388 NKDWSM
+388 NKDWNASS
-394 KAGDKF
+394 GDEF
-400 VLLNILMPQ
+400 VLLHIVMPQ
-409 EYIRDAENRLL
+409 SYVLDAEQRLL
-420 TRAKEYLAKYS
+420 ARAQEYLQQYS
-431 STNYSY
+431 KTNFSYSVTISEKFLAD
-437 NVGVDEIFMAR
+437 NGLTDLQEGMVMIIDDPQLGWNGVE
-448 NVNFYN
+448 V
-454 DIMEGKR
+454 
-461 LTVNDQEI
+461 L
-469 GINNEN
+469 
-475 IIIQSLTIK
+475 IQSITIR
-484 EGEGIIPTFEV
+484 EGGDSVLPKYEL
-495 TLNNEATASTL
+495 TLNNDPSADILE
-506 DRIQGQI
+506 RIQGQ
-513 SEVETS
+513 
-519 VSNNFSSQS
+519 VSSLESTVASGFTAQQGITA
-528 ELLRQYRKKLD
+528 QYHKKLD
-539 KSVWDSIFVI
+539 KSVWDSVFIR
-549 HKDDPEN
+549 HYDNEEN
-556 PEKITSLESLVGL
+556 PAELTSIESKVGL

-725 TLTASATGVLNLP
+725 TLTASETGVLNLP

-940 NSAAKTI
+940 NSADKTI
-947 NISVPTKVSELSND
+947 NIFVPTKVSELSND

-1070 GLTGGGNLTSDRTIS
+1070 GLTGGGNLTSNRTIS
-1085 LKVATTATLGGIKVG
+1085 LKVATTTTLGGIKVG

-1120 TASSS
+1120 TASAS

-1137 ISSGVLNLKSVV
+1137 ISSGVLNLKAVG

-1158 VDAYGRVT
+1158 VDTYGSVT

-1216 SGKAIYPAAYN
+1216 NGKAIYPAAYN
-1227 GDEIGFYAKS
+1227 GNEIGFYSKS

-1286 LASRIT
+1286 LALRIT

-1334 LGGFTPASYDYVSAY
+1334 LGGFTPASYDYISAY

-1431 NFQTFFVYVHYNYG
+1431 AFQTFFVYVHYNYG

-1532 SGSTD
+1532 SGSTN

-1610 ELFSSES
+1610 ELFTSES
-1617 GSARYGAADVKLW
+1617 GSARYGAADVRLW

-1749 RTINGTNFD
+1749 RT
-1758 GTSNITTSYWGT
+1758 
-1770 ARNIGIV
+1770 
-1777 NSDGTGT
+1777 
-1784 AIVTSVNGGAAVNL
+1784 
-1798 KLPAEIKANLSGNAT
+1798 
-1813 TATTLQTPR
+1813 
-1822 TLWGQSFNGSASI
+1822 LWGQSFD
-1835 NGTLTSVGHIQFLA
+1835 GTANISGDLTSVGHIQFLA
-1849 NATYSIGTDTNNV
+1849 NATYSIGTATNNV

-1903 GYLGLG
+1903 GFLGLG

-1940 VASTTVVTNLNA
+1940 VASTTKVTNLNA
-1952 DLLDGKHLA
+1952 DMLDNIHFQNIL
-1961 HVTERQYAGSSAS
+1961 ERDYSGSSYGS
-1974 GTKTGWFRIGETLA
+1974 SVGWYRIGEVMGN
-1988 TDASGCHF
+1988 DAGGAAF
-1996 ILFVFRNYSYLDNE
+1996 ILSVGRNYTYSNNE
-2010 SYTISVNIT
+2010 YYIFAIT
-2019 YGGYAAIN
+2019 LTHGGYAVIN
-2027 QISGYSNAEGGGSSI
+2027 QLSGTNNESTPV
-2042 LLDKIR
+2042 LTQIR
-2048 ITGNSSGTYYVD
+2048 LTGNSSGTYYVD
-2060 IHIAFSTTTNQY
+2060 IYIGKSTSGNTYYWTSFGKFKCYTAWITSPSERNNTTTFGTREGSKIGAKRGDRSFYTEVASGN
-2072 YWSAV
+2072 SAT
-2077 GSLKTYDTWKTDVTT
+2077 GLK
-2092 LNNTFEAKLTTGI
+2092 I
-2105 CNNIKAW
+2105 
-2112 ANKSYFMR
+2112 
-2120 NYAPNLSVGYN
+2120 GYSMT
-2131 VGISF
+2131 VA
-2136 GRELSNYNNA
+2136 RSNYNNA
-2146 YVGFRYAGSG
+2146 HIAFKYVGAG
-2156 STSNGLDFGFYGASN
+2156 STSNYATIGFYGKEDLFNVLAS
-2171 LMFLNGLGNLGIGTI
+2171 GNVGIGTI
-2186 TPSYKLHVVG
+2186 APSYKLHVVG

-2201 GNIISPTYTLNNSST
+2201 GNIISPTYTLNNSSA
-2216 NPYLKLVHGGI
+2216 NPYLKLIHGGI

-2288 KNKGRDIFLSV
+2288 KNKGRDVFLTI

-2335 APLGPDRRHFE
+2335 APLGPDGKYLA
-2346 MMYGNLGVV
+2346 MQYGNVALLGV
-2355 LGISLARHFET
+2355 ISLARHFSTLSDSVET
-2366 LEERVKRL
+2366 LEQKVVRL
-2374 EKENL
+2374 EREIKELKIVISNNNY
-2379 ELREFKRKV
+2379 K
-2388 EQRLSA
+2388 

>member
-1 MGWIVYSKDGQTVRC
+1 MIKKRINKILWYGNDLNPDGSA
-16 VLHKLE
+16 KAPE
-22 YSGTFMGDRAVIAT
+22 
-36 FSSEK
+36 
-41 KIDFNVFDYI
+41 
-51 TYRGEHFELELLPTV
+51 
-66 KKVSTREYKYELRFV
+66 VSTNANGTDGLNNGEIYVCNSDDDPVLFIRTDKN
-81 SLKYEL
+81 K
-87 ERCMMRNI
+87 I
-95 VPGDNGIVYPTPLTV
+95 V
-110 EFTGDVKYL
+110 
-119 AERIQACLDAMYGK
+119 R
-133 GAWSITIAEGT
+133 
-144 ESEEK
+144 
-149 NISLSNQNCWDALS
+149 
-163 IVNTEYKLN
+163 
-172 YFVKGRNVTIG
+172 IG
-183 GEEPVVDN
+183 GH
-191 VFEYGKGKGLY
+191 G
-202 EIERS
+202 S
-207 SDTDTGVVTK
+207 
-217 LRAYG
+217 
-222 GTRNLDYSYPK
+222 
-233 LPEWTDSVL
+233 
-242 PANYALSPLRLMLP
+242 
-256 SFKTDGKTDYI
+256 
-267 LAPEEAVAK
+267 
-276 YGIREGVITYDDIY
+276 DDI
-290 PSITGMKNSA
+290 K
-300 GQDVDEIKSVSA
+300 
-312 ITSDTQPTFTVGLY
+312 
-326 DLGFDLSESLTTD
+326 DL
-339 EAQLSMKSGALQGYT
+339 
-354 FNITKIDRDSDGS
+354 
-367 YTLTLGRNTL
+367 
-377 EEGDTGNFTVP
+377 
-388 NKDWSM
+388 
-394 KAGDKF
+394 
-400 VLLNILMPQ
+400 
-409 EYIRDAENRLL
+409 
-420 TRAKEYLAKYS
+420 
-431 STNYSY
+431 
-437 NVGVDEIFMAR
+437 
-448 NVNFYN
+448 
-454 DIMEGKR
+454 
-461 LTVNDQEI
+461 
-469 GINNEN
+469 
-475 IIIQSLTIK
+475 
-484 EGEGIIPTFEV
+484 
-495 TLNNEATASTL
+495 L
-506 DRIQGQI
+506 D
-513 SEVETS
+513 
-519 VSNNFSSQS
+519 
-528 ELLRQYRKKLD
+528 KKLD

-556 PEKITSLESLVGL
+556 PEKITSVQSLVGL

-769 ALSISKITGLQDA
+769 ALSISKITGLQDS

-854 SDYDASKSEY
+854 SDYDASKAEY

-930 NGTALGTYTP
+930 NFATLGTYTP
-940 NSAAKTI
+940 NSSSTSI
-947 NISVPTKVSELSND
+947 NIAVPENISELNND
-961 SGFALKSYVDGNFP
+961 VGFALKSYVDGNFP

-1085 LKVATTATLGGIKVG
+1085 LKVATTTTLGGIKVG

-1125 VLGGVKVGTTLA
+1125 VLGGVKVGTTLD
-1137 ISSGVLNLKSVV
+1137 ISSGVLNLKSVI

-1158 VDAYGRVT
+1158 VDTYGRVT

-1216 SGKAIYPAAYN
+1216 NGKAIYPAAYSGN
-1227 GDEIGFYAKS
+1227 EIGFYSKS

-1394 DGNSIINSSA
+1394 DGNSIIKSSA

-1431 NFQTFFVYVHYNYG
+1431 AFQTFFVYVHYNYG

-1586 YKADYERWVVL
+1586 YKSDYERWVVL

-1610 ELFSSES
+1610 ELFTSES
-1617 GSARYGAADVKLW
+1617 GSARYGAADVRLW

-1695 KYYTTAHDNVAAVVN
+1695 KYYTTAHDNVAAVIN

-1749 RTINGTNFD
+1749 RT
-1758 GTSNITTSYWGT
+1758 
-1770 ARNIGIV
+1770 
-1777 NSDGTGT
+1777 
-1784 AIVTSVNGGAAVNL
+1784 
-1798 KLPAEIKANLSGNAT
+1798 
-1813 TATTLQTPR
+1813 
-1822 TLWGQSFNGSASI
+1822 LWGQSFD
-1835 NGTLTSVGHIQFLA
+1835 GTANISGDLTSVGHIQFLA
-1849 NATYSIGTDTNNV
+1849 NATYSIGTATNNV

-1903 GYLGLG
+1903 GFLGLG

-1940 VASTTVVTNLNA
+1940 VASTTKVTNLNA
-1952 DLLDGKHLA
+1952 DMLDNIHFQNIL
-1961 HVTERQYAGSSAS
+1961 ERDYSGSSYGS
-1974 GTKTGWFRIGETLA
+1974 SVGWYRIGEVMGN
-1988 TDASGCHF
+1988 DAGGAAF
-1996 ILFVFRNYSYLDNE
+1996 ILSVGRNYTYSNNE
-2010 SYTISVNIT
+2010 YYIFAIT
-2019 YGGYAAIN
+2019 LTHGGYAVIN
-2027 QISGYSNAEGGGSSI
+2027 QLSGTNNESTPV
-2042 LLDKIR
+2042 LTQIR
-2048 ITGNSSGTYYVD
+2048 LTGNSSGTYYVD
-2060 IHIAFSTTTNQY
+2060 IYIGKSTSGNTYYWTSFGKFKCYTAWITSPSEGNNTTTFGTREGSKIGAKRGDRSFYTEVASGN
-2072 YWSAV
+2072 SAT
-2077 GSLKTYDTWKTDVTT
+2077 GLK
-2092 LNNTFEAKLTTGI
+2092 I
-2105 CNNIKAW
+2105 
-2112 ANKSYFMR
+2112 
-2120 NYAPNLSVGYN
+2120 GYSMT
-2131 VGISF
+2131 VA
-2136 GRELSNYNNA
+2136 RSNYNNA
-2146 YVGFRYAGSG
+2146 HIAFKYVGAG
-2156 STSNGLDFGFYGASN
+2156 STSNYATIGFYGKEDLFNVLAS
-2171 LMFLNGLGNLGIGTI
+2171 GNVGIGTI
-2186 TPSYKLHVVG
+2186 APSYKLHVVG

-2201 GNIISPTYTLNNSST
+2201 GNVISPTYMLNNSST

-2288 KNKGRDIFLSV
+2288 KNKGRDVFLTI

-2308 EYTWKDGTPGVMV
+2308 EYTWKDDTPGVMV

-2335 APLGPDRRHFE
+2335 APLGPDGKYLA
-2346 MMYGNLGVV
+2346 MQYGNVALLGV
-2355 LGISLARHFET
+2355 ISLARHFET
-2366 LEERVKRL
+2366 LEERVNRL

>member
-1 MGWIVYSKDGQTVRC
+1 MIKKRINKILWYGNDLNPDGSA
-16 VLHKLE
+16 KAPE
-22 YSGTFMGDRAVIAT
+22 
-36 FSSEK
+36 
-41 KIDFNVFDYI
+41 
-51 TYRGEHFELELLPTV
+51 
-66 KKVSTREYKYELRFV
+66 VSTNADGTDGLNNGEIYV
-81 SLKYEL
+81 CNSDDDPSLFIRTDK
-87 ERCMMRNI
+87 NKI
-95 VPGDNGIVYPTPLTV
+95 V
-110 EFTGDVKYL
+110 
-119 AERIQACLDAMYGK
+119 R
-133 GAWSITIAEGT
+133 
-144 ESEEK
+144 
-149 NISLSNQNCWDALS
+149 
-163 IVNTEYKLN
+163 
-172 YFVKGRNVTIG
+172 IG
-183 GEEPVVDN
+183 GH
-191 VFEYGKGKGLY
+191 G
-202 EIERS
+202 S
-207 SDTDTGVVTK
+207 
-217 LRAYG
+217 
-222 GTRNLDYSYPK
+222 
-233 LPEWTDSVL
+233 
-242 PANYALSPLRLMLP
+242 
-256 SFKTDGKTDYI
+256 
-267 LAPEEAVAK
+267 
-276 YGIREGVITYDDIY
+276 DDI
-290 PSITGMKNSA
+290 K
-300 GQDVDEIKSVSA
+300 
-312 ITSDTQPTFTVGLY
+312 
-326 DLGFDLSESLTTD
+326 DL
-339 EAQLSMKSGALQGYT
+339 
-354 FNITKIDRDSDGS
+354 
-367 YTLTLGRNTL
+367 
-377 EEGDTGNFTVP
+377 
-388 NKDWSM
+388 
-394 KAGDKF
+394 
-400 VLLNILMPQ
+400 
-409 EYIRDAENRLL
+409 
-420 TRAKEYLAKYS
+420 
-431 STNYSY
+431 
-437 NVGVDEIFMAR
+437 
-448 NVNFYN
+448 
-454 DIMEGKR
+454 
-461 LTVNDQEI
+461 
-469 GINNEN
+469 
-475 IIIQSLTIK
+475 
-484 EGEGIIPTFEV
+484 
-495 TLNNEATASTL
+495 L
-506 DRIQGQI
+506 D
-513 SEVETS
+513 
-519 VSNNFSSQS
+519 
-528 ELLRQYRKKLD
+528 KKLD

-725 TLTASATGVLNLP
+725 TLTASATGILNLP
-738 EVMTAGTYAKVTT
+738 EVTTAGTYTKVTT

-940 NSAAKTI
+940 NSADKTI

-1085 LKVATTATLGGIKVG
+1085 LKVATTTTLGGIKVG
-1100 DRLSIDADGVLDA
+1100 
-1113 TYTYTLP
+1113 
-1120 TASSS
+1120 
-1125 VLGGVKVGTTLA
+1125 TTLD
-1137 ISSGVLNLKSVV
+1137 ISSDVLNLKSVI
-1149 TAGTYTKVT
+1149 TSGTYTKVT
-1158 VDAYGRVT
+1158 VDTYGRVT

-1216 SGKAIYPAAYN
+1216 SGKAIYPAAYSGN
-1227 GDEIGFYAKS
+1227 EIGFYSKS

-1255 LIESVYG
+1255 MIESVYG

-1349 NFTTGCLVKTNIS
+1349 NFTTGCLVKTNIY

-1431 NFQTFFVYVHYNYG
+1431 AFQTFFVYVHYNYG

-1586 YKADYERWVVL
+1586 YKSDYERWVVL

-1610 ELFSSES
+1610 ELFTSES
-1617 GSARYGAADVKLW
+1617 GSARYGAADVRLW

-1749 RTINGTNFD
+1749 RT
-1758 GTSNITTSYWGT
+1758 
-1770 ARNIGIV
+1770 
-1777 NSDGTGT
+1777 
-1784 AIVTSVNGGAAVNL
+1784 
-1798 KLPAEIKANLSGNAT
+1798 
-1813 TATTLQTPR
+1813 
-1822 TLWGQSFNGSASI
+1822 LWGQSFDGTASI

-1849 NATYSIGTDTNNV
+1849 NATYSIGTDTNNI

-1974 GTKTGWFRIGETLA
+1974 GTKTGWFRIGETST
-1988 TDASGCHF
+1988 TDAGGCSF
-1996 ILFVFRNYSYLDNE
+1996 ILFISRNYSYLDNE

-2112 ANKSYFMR
+2112 ANKSIFIR
-2120 NYAPNLSVGYN
+2120 NYVPNLSVGYHS
-2131 VGISF
+2131 GISF
-2136 GRELSNYNNA
+2136 GRESSNYNNA

-2156 STSNGLDFGFYGASN
+2156 STSNGLNFGMYGADN

-2196 DIYST
+2196 NGYFSERITLPKGIVLTNSASTAYNSVNIRFGNNHEARIGIDTAAGLALYAKGSIYLRPGSISASSGLGLEVKT
-2201 GNIISPTYTLNNSST
+2201 SGDVSISGNITNATYTLNNSST

-2252 NQGNTY
+2252 SEGNTY

-2288 KNKGRDIFLSV
+2288 KNKGRDVFLTI
-2299 KDIANAPAF
+2299 KDIANAPSF

>member
-1 MGWIVYSKDGQTVRC
+1 MIKKRINKILWYGNDLNPDGSA
-16 VLHKLE
+16 KAPE
-22 YSGTFMGDRAVIAT
+22 
-36 FSSEK
+36 
-41 KIDFNVFDYI
+41 
-51 TYRGEHFELELLPTV
+51 
-66 KKVSTREYKYELRFV
+66 VSTNANGTDGLNNGEIYVCNSDDDPVLFIRTDKN
-81 SLKYEL
+81 K
-87 ERCMMRNI
+87 I
-95 VPGDNGIVYPTPLTV
+95 V
-110 EFTGDVKYL
+110 
-119 AERIQACLDAMYGK
+119 R
-133 GAWSITIAEGT
+133 
-144 ESEEK
+144 
-149 NISLSNQNCWDALS
+149 
-163 IVNTEYKLN
+163 
-172 YFVKGRNVTIG
+172 IG
-183 GEEPVVDN
+183 GH
-191 VFEYGKGKGLY
+191 G
-202 EIERS
+202 S
-207 SDTDTGVVTK
+207 
-217 LRAYG
+217 
-222 GTRNLDYSYPK
+222 
-233 LPEWTDSVL
+233 
-242 PANYALSPLRLMLP
+242 
-256 SFKTDGKTDYI
+256 
-267 LAPEEAVAK
+267 
-276 YGIREGVITYDDIY
+276 DDI
-290 PSITGMKNSA
+290 K
-300 GQDVDEIKSVSA
+300 
-312 ITSDTQPTFTVGLY
+312 
-326 DLGFDLSESLTTD
+326 DL
-339 EAQLSMKSGALQGYT
+339 
-354 FNITKIDRDSDGS
+354 
-367 YTLTLGRNTL
+367 
-377 EEGDTGNFTVP
+377 
-388 NKDWSM
+388 
-394 KAGDKF
+394 
-400 VLLNILMPQ
+400 
-409 EYIRDAENRLL
+409 
-420 TRAKEYLAKYS
+420 
-431 STNYSY
+431 
-437 NVGVDEIFMAR
+437 
-448 NVNFYN
+448 
-454 DIMEGKR
+454 
-461 LTVNDQEI
+461 
-469 GINNEN
+469 
-475 IIIQSLTIK
+475 
-484 EGEGIIPTFEV
+484 
-495 TLNNEATASTL
+495 L
-506 DRIQGQI
+506 D
-513 SEVETS
+513 
-519 VSNNFSSQS
+519 
-528 ELLRQYRKKLD
+528 KKLD

-556 PEKITSLESLVGL
+556 PEKITSVQSLVGL

-760 SSLSAGDIP
+760 SSLSASDIP

-930 NGTALGTYTP
+930 NFATLGTYTP
-940 NSAAKTI
+940 NSSSTSI
-947 NISVPTKVSELSND
+947 NIAVPENISELNND
-961 SGFALKSYVDGNFP
+961 VGFALKSYVDGNFP

-1085 LKVATTATLGGIKVG
+1085 LKVATTTTLGGIKVG
-1100 DRLSIDADGVLDA
+1100 
-1113 TYTYTLP
+1113 
-1120 TASSS
+1120 
-1125 VLGGVKVGTTLA
+1125 TTLD
-1137 ISSGVLNLKSVV
+1137 ISSDVLNLKSVI

-1158 VDAYGRVT
+1158 VDTYGRVT

-1216 SGKAIYPAAYN
+1216 NGKAIYPAAYSGN
-1227 GDEIGFYAKS
+1227 EIGFYSKS

-1249 GGGGGG
+1249 GSGGGG

-1375 NGYASL
+1375 NGYAAS

-1394 DGNSIINSSA
+1394 DGNSIINISA

-1431 NFQTFFVYVHYNYG
+1431 AFQTFFVYVHYNYG

-1480 VASATKLATSRTIW
+1480 VASATKLATARSI
-1494 GQPFNG
+1494 NG
-1500 TADVSGAL
+1500 TDFDG
-1508 SGVTD
+1508 
-1513 ITASGV
+1513 TA
-1519 YSTTALNPGFKVV
+1519 N
-1532 SGSTD
+1532 
-1537 KACMGWT
+1537 
-1544 DEAGAYIFNY
+1544 I
-1554 TSLESIGAH
+1554 
-1563 DNGYPV
+1563 
-1569 YGKAGNRY
+1569 
-1577 MMPYTRKLF
+1577 
-1586 YKADYERWVVL
+1586 
-1597 LWEETT
+1597 
-1603 GTHRLTG
+1603 
-1610 ELFSSES
+1610 
-1617 GSARYGAADVKLW
+1617 
-1630 YSRWSTATSNY
+1630 
-1641 DSNFIFNTYGV
+1641 
-1652 ASPWDLVTCK
+1652 
-1662 YGGKTYFALQYTNT
+1662 T
-1676 TATSAYF
+1676 TAT
-1683 TGTYSGISFTAI
+1683 
-1695 KYYTTAHDNVAAVVN
+1695 
-1710 NSEIYNSIADVTTSV
+1710 
-1725 ISANG
+1725 
-1730 TNYALT
+1730 
-1736 SSNVASATKLQTS
+1736 
-1749 RTINGTNFD
+1749 
-1758 GTSNITTSYWGT
+1758 WGT
-1770 ARNIGIV
+1770 ARSIGIV

-1784 AIVTSVNGGAAVNL
+1784 AVTTSVNGSANVNL
-1798 KLPAEIKANLSGNAT
+1798 KLPSTIKANLSGNAT
-1813 TATTLQTPR
+1813 SAGYSKGLESAGSATNINNPTFYDGYRLVLNSCDRNATNQPVVTSNACAVLTINKAMHGTSGYYTNQIFFPSSEDLYIRTSNAGTFTAWRRILTSGNYNSYAPSLTGTGASGTWGINVTGNSGSATKLQTPR
-1822 TLWGQSFNGSASI
+1822 TLWGQSFDGSASI

-1909 TTSPTER
+1909 ITSPTER

-1974 GTKTGWFRIGETLA
+1974 GTKTGWFRIGETST
-1988 TDASGCHF
+1988 TDAGGCSF
-1996 ILFVFRNYSYLDNE
+1996 ILFISRNYLYLDNE

-2112 ANKSYFMR
+2112 ANKSIFIR
-2120 NYAPNLSVGYN
+2120 NYVPNLSVGYHS
-2131 VGISF
+2131 GISF
-2136 GRELSNYNNA
+2136 GRESSNYNNA

-2156 STSNGLDFGFYGASN
+2156 STSNGLNFGMYGADN

-2196 DIYST
+2196 NGYFSERITLPKGIVLTNSASTAYNSENIRFGNNHEARIGIDAAAGLALYARGSIYLRPGSISASSGLGLEVKASGDVNIS
-2201 GNIISPTYTLNNSST
+2201 GNITNATYTLNNSST

-2288 KNKGRDIFLSV
+2288 KNKGRDVFLTI

-2308 EYTWKDGTPGVMV
+2308 EYTWKDDTPGVMV

-2335 APLGPDRRHFE
+2335 APLGPDGKYLA
-2346 MMYGNLGVV
+2346 MQYGNVALLGV
-2355 LGISLARHFET
+2355 ISLARHFET
-2366 LEERVKRL
+2366 LEERVNRL

>member
-702 EGANKYIL
+702 ENANKYIL

-738 EVMTAGTYAKVTT
+738 EVTTAGTYAKVTT

-760 SSLSAGDIP
+760 SSLSASDIP

-930 NGTALGTYTP
+930 NFATLGTYTP
-940 NSAAKTI
+940 NSSSTSI
-947 NISVPTKVSELSND
+947 NIAVPENISELNND
-961 SGFALKSYVDGNFP
+961 VGFALKSYVDGNFP

-1085 LKVATTATLGGIKVG
+1085 LKVATTTTLGGIKVG
-1100 DRLSIDADGVLDA
+1100 
-1113 TYTYTLP
+1113 
-1120 TASSS
+1120 
-1125 VLGGVKVGTTLA
+1125 TTLD
-1137 ISSGVLNLKSVV
+1137 ISSDVLNLKSVI

-1158 VDAYGRVT
+1158 VDTYGRVT

-1216 SGKAIYPAAYN
+1216 NGKAIYPAAYSGN
-1227 GDEIGFYAKS
+1227 EIGFYSKS

-1249 GGGGGG
+1249 GSGGGG

-1431 NFQTFFVYVHYNYG
+1431 AFQTFFVYVHYNYG

-1610 ELFSSES
+1610 ELFTSES
-1617 GSARYGAADVKLW
+1617 GSARYGAADVRLW

-1749 RTINGTNFD
+1749 RT
-1758 GTSNITTSYWGT
+1758 
-1770 ARNIGIV
+1770 
-1777 NSDGTGT
+1777 
-1784 AIVTSVNGGAAVNL
+1784 
-1798 KLPAEIKANLSGNAT
+1798 
-1813 TATTLQTPR
+1813 
-1822 TLWGQSFNGSASI
+1822 LWGQSFD
-1835 NGTLTSVGHIQFLA
+1835 GTANISGDLTSVGHIQFLA
-1849 NATYSIGTDTNNV
+1849 NATYSIGTATNNV

-1903 GYLGLG
+1903 GFLGLG

-1940 VASTTVVTNLNA
+1940 VASTTKVTNLNA
-1952 DLLDGKHLA
+1952 DMLDNIHFQNIL
-1961 HVTERQYAGSSAS
+1961 ERDYSGSSYGS
-1974 GTKTGWFRIGETLA
+1974 SVGWYRIGEVMGN
-1988 TDASGCHF
+1988 DAGGAAF
-1996 ILFVFRNYSYLDNE
+1996 ILSVGRNYTYSNNE
-2010 SYTISVNIT
+2010 YYIFAIT
-2019 YGGYAAIN
+2019 LTHGGYAVIN
-2027 QISGYSNAEGGGSSI
+2027 QLSGTNNESTPV
-2042 LLDKIR
+2042 LTQIR
-2048 ITGNSSGTYYVD
+2048 LTGNSSGTYYVD
-2060 IHIAFSTTTNQY
+2060 IYIGKSTSGNTYYWTSFGKFKCYTAWITSPSEGNNTTTFGTREGSKIGAKRGDRSFYTEVASGN
-2072 YWSAV
+2072 SAT
-2077 GSLKTYDTWKTDVTT
+2077 GLK
-2092 LNNTFEAKLTTGI
+2092 I
-2105 CNNIKAW
+2105 
-2112 ANKSYFMR
+2112 
-2120 NYAPNLSVGYN
+2120 GYSMT
-2131 VGISF
+2131 VA
-2136 GRELSNYNNA
+2136 RSNYNNA
-2146 YVGFRYAGSG
+2146 HIAFKYVGAG
-2156 STSNGLDFGFYGASN
+2156 STSNYATIGFYGKEDLFNVLAS
-2171 LMFLNGLGNLGIGTI
+2171 GNVGIGTI
-2186 TPSYKLHVVG
+2186 APSYKLHVVG

-2201 GNIISPTYTLNNSST
+2201 GNVISPTYMLNNSST

-2288 KNKGRDIFLSV
+2288 KNKGRDVFLTI

-2308 EYTWKDGTPGVMV
+2308 EYTWKDDTPGVMV

-2335 APLGPDRRHFE
+2335 APLGPDGKYLA
-2346 MMYGNLGVV
+2346 MQYGNVALLGV
-2355 LGISLARHFET
+2355 ISLARHFET
-2366 LEERVKRL
+2366 LEERVNRL